1 MNHHLTHHIIT
12 DDEKRA
18 ICAWKYPGE
27 YAVYDLLPYEVMAQR
42 KISFLNPAREKNFR
56 TFYSGDTLIGFVNIK
71 EEVQEVF
78 IAIGV
83 HPDHCDKGY
92 GQQMLADTCRIAGE
106 LYPGKPLCLEVR
118 TWNARAIRC
127 YQKAGFAI
135 AGEAYELVTLSGSSM
150 FYRMIRKSW

>member
-27 YAVYDLLPYEVMAQR
+27 YAVYDLPPYEVMAQR

-56 TFYSGDTLIGFVNIK
+56 TFYAGDTLVGFVNIK
-71 EEVQEVF
+71 EEGKEVF

-83 HPDHCDKGY
+83 HPDHCDQGY
-92 GQQMLADTCRIAGE
+92 GQQMLAETCRIADA

-127 YQKAGFAI
+127 YQKAGFVI
-135 AGEAYELVTLSGSSM
+135 EGEAYELMTLSGSSM
-150 FYRMIRKSW
+150 FYRMVKDRA